1 MQYPIGTTLS
11 PQIRPFSLDKHSL
24 LLETRTHRTRSISL
38 AVFTTAK
45 GSRRLQSQKC
55 ISLAVAI
62 SKSWAV
68 GWKASDAMALLLS
81 VNQLSLPPWVRS
93 QESQAVYHAVWDH
106 WVSMYVP
113 SPKLPTAQKWHVFN
127 SNSRSNTS
135 PCHDHRTVYSNNHKI
150 FFTTEHVSSSPYKHC
165 LSEQPVSF
173 VSGKIIQQSRTDR
186 AGASLMKSSNM
197 PNGMKDIKSFT

>member
-1 MQYPIGTTLS
+1 MPLPTLSVWRMQCPIGITLS
-11 PQIRPFSLDKHSL
+11 PQARPFSLDKYSL
-24 LLETRTHRTRSISL
+24 PLGKRTHRTRSISL

-93 QESQAVYHAVWDH
+93 QESQAVYCAVWDQ

-113 SPKLPTAQKWHVFN
+113 SPKLPTAWKWHIFN
-127 SNSRSNTS
+127 SNSLSNTS
-135 PCHDHRTVYSNNHKI
+135 PCHDHSTVYSNDHKSI
-150 FFTTEHVSSSPYKHC
+150 FTTGQAC
-165 LSEQPVSF
+165 LKQPIQAVFRNNQVNTQVLSLKRSF
-173 VSGKIIQQSRTDR
+173 SKVE
-186 AGASLMKSSNM
+186 
-197 PNGMKDIKSFT
+197 